1 MKKIVLSLLS
11 LICFVSIANSSS
23 NGISVFTSNSD
34 RLNGQKASYY
44 LSTGTAGTTYATQ
57 ATVNAIAVSTGNI
70 QTQVN
75 NIAVSTGNI
84 QTQVNNIAVST
95 GNIQTQVN
103 NIAISTGNIQS
114 ATKSFKVW
122 ISTPFYNLG
131 TSTFSACSIDFP
143 YAVTITTIT
152 ARIYGSGT
160 NAVVNLT
167 IRDKNLLEAQSGTNI
182 LTGNITAIGNAFTG
196 GTFATTAVP
205 ANSGIY
211 VTGISY
217 SGDVGALEISCNYH
231 E

>member
-84 QTQVNNIAVST
+84 QTQVNNIAIST

>member
-57 ATVNAIAVSTGNI
+57 ATVNA
-70 QTQVN
+70 
-75 NIAVSTGNI
+75 IAVSTGNI